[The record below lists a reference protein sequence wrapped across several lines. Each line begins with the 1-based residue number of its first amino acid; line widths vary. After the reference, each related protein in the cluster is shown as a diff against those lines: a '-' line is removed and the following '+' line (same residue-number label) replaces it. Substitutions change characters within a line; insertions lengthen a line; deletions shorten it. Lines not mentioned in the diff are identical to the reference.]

1 MLDALFASM
10 IVVAVAAVA
19 AGNDGRNSAQILVGG
34 FPHETQNS
42 IYNFNIMA
50 SNSNDHLDVG
60 IKPTLLQTAERLP
73 SADWLLRRRME
84 GDFPYAT
91 RYKRLQL
98 LSDIGQLLSYV
109 GQQPYTPLGKKLA
122 RLVKEKQIYLV
133 KTIIEENC

>member
-10 IVVAVAAVA
+10 IVVAARAV
-19 AGNDGRNSAQILVGG
+19 NDGRNSAQILVGG

-42 IYNFNIMA
+42 IYSVNIMA
-50 SNSNDHLDVG
+50 ANSNDHSVAAG
-60 IKPTLLQTAERLP
+60 ITPLLQAAERLP